1 MIVDYKW
8 KAFAQRMHLEWMRM
22 VLWTMMLQR
31 VLSNPTFFDPEAT
44 QLPWWEYGVMAF
56 VVVYSISPTLN
67 FCGKLIVVEGW
78 RNLLAVDSAASWV
91 DLGWTSCIAWDIAY
105 TILKKNSIGELEGT
119 RLSSLQSWT
128 MTLLWVRLFL
138 FLIPFEVGRFSLID
152 VEIAKRLKYFF
163 GLLGLTILAFAD
175 VMYEAKGPDRYAATV
190 VEGRPYRDMVLG
202 IFRLTIIGDPQDA
215 VVPTPSNRNQI
226 TLTVLFVLAV
236 LVIGL
241 TLLNML
247 IAIMTAVF
255 DEAEDRAEARLYLC
269 RARLILEFESA
280 MGEREI
286 TQQQREAWFPPFLHV
301 MRPLKHEA
309 LQALFDED
317 GGLKKL
323 LHHWPR
329 FGANLASRQSQHS
342 QHAAGTR

>member
-1 MIVDYKW
+1 MAERQKIKLQLSAEAERYCRRDAPVS
-8 KAFAQRMHLEWMRM
+8 ARRM
-22 VLWTMMLQR
+22 
-31 VLSNPTFFDPEAT
+31 AAGGA
-44 QLPWWEYGVMAF
+44 LPL
-56 VVVYSISPTLN
+56 PP
-67 FCGKLIVVEGW
+67 
-78 RNLLAVDSAASWV
+78 V
-91 DLGWTSCIAWDIAY
+91 DLA
-105 TILKKNSIGELEGT
+105 
-119 RLSSLQSWT
+119 
-128 MTLLWVRLFL
+128 
-138 FLIPFEVGRFSLID
+138 
-152 VEIAKRLKYFF
+152 
-163 GLLGLTILAFAD
+163 
-175 VMYEAKGPDRYAATV
+175 
-190 VEGRPYRDMVLG
+190 
-202 IFRLTIIGDPQDA
+202 
-215 VVPTPSNRNQI
+215 
-226 TLTVLFVLAV
+226 TVLFVLAV

-280 MGEREI
+280 MGEREV